1 MKYIHHYY
9 LLKGI
14 DNMSSNDYIL
24 RMAESIGDMSAK
36 LLNLKDTRKT
46 EVVQLEALNDSNI
59 LKTVIKGLIKSKKLN
74 EAENLLYKALDLSYS
89 RELIDMG
96 LWMYEEFDKIPDG
109 ELSLNNFSKEEIIQ
123 GIRDLKKVEEHHAI

>member
-1 MKYIHHYY
+1 MP
-9 LLKGI
+9 
-14 DNMSSNDYIL
+14 SNDYIL
-24 RMAESIGDMSAK
+24 RMAESIGDMSSK

-74 EAENLLYKALDLSYS
+74 EAENLLYKALDSSYS

-96 LWMYEEFDKIPDG
+96 LWMYEEFDKIPDE

-123 GIRDLKKVEEHHAI
+123 GIRDLRKVEDHHTK